1 MSAYI
6 CHGLKKRELNEP
18 DTTSDSLMEKQDICY
33 GLVLATNSTDHT
45 TNYRCDSCGNVF
57 QNNLINRVRNEVENE
72 LKKTSKTDLFELEK
86 LLEVN
91 KSFLHSSHSIMLA
104 IKRHIIY
111 IYGRNPEVCMNFCKE
126 LLGVY
131 DVVLPGLTKER
142 GLTMY
147 ELFVSCSQLGQAEQL
162 LDLLKEAKQCLEH
175 EREGTFEYEVRAKV
189 NLILQYM
196 I

>member
-1 MSAYI
+1 
-6 CHGLKKRELNEP
+6 
-18 DTTSDSLMEKQDICY
+18 
-33 GLVLATNSTDHT
+33 
-45 TNYRCDSCGNVF
+45 
-57 QNNLINRVRNEVENE
+57 VENE
-72 LKKTSKTDLFELEK
+72 LKKTSKTDLLGLEK

-91 KSFLHSSHSIMLA
+91 KSFLYSSHSIILA

-126 LLGVY
+126 LLG
-131 DVVLPGLTKER
+131 LTKER
-142 GLTMY
+142 GLAMY
-147 ELFVSCSQLGQAEQL
+147 ELFVSCSQQGQADQL